1 MPTYRIEEASTGR
14 AGCKNK
20 ECQEKKE
27 KILKGELRLGSWVDT
42 EQFQSWSWKHWGCV
56 TPRQIASIQEIVG
69 DEKDYTLLDGYD
81 EISAENQE
89 KIREAVEQGHV
100 ADSDWKGDVEV
111 NRPGKSGFRVRV
123 SKKKQDP
130 NDDTPQKG
138 KRPRNRKASDEPA
151 EEESGP
157 ALKKAKTAKVEKT
170 AAKTAKTSK
179 LKSTTSVAGPSAES
193 RETELPTSLKEKP
206 TKGRKQKVRSEAPAK
221 EETPTSTKVRGRGAK
236 TTASTA
242 AEVEK
247 SAPLDATLAKA
258 DMEGT
263 TRNTRRTRSGRKVD

>member
-81 EISAENQE
+81 EISADNQE

-100 ADSDWKGDVEV
+100 SDSDWKGDVEV

-123 SKKKQDP
+123 SKKKQDTD
-130 NDDTPQKG
+130 DDTKQKR
-138 KRPRNRKASDEPA
+138 KRQRSKKASDESA
-151 EEESGP
+151 EEESEP
-157 ALKKAKTAKVEKT
+157 VLKKPKTAKP
-170 AAKTAKTSK
+170 SK
-179 LKSTTSVAGPSAES
+179 RKSTATAQGPGADG
-193 RETELPTSLKEKP
+193 RENEPPTTPKENR
-206 TKGRKQKVRSEAPAK
+206 TKGRKKTTRNQALAK
-221 EETPTSTKVRGRGAK
+221 EGTPPSTKVRGRGAK
-236 TTASTA
+236 TKTSKAVEA
-242 AEVEK
+242 EK
-247 SAPLDATLAKA
+247 SAPPDAALAKA
-258 DMEGT
+258 DEGVKK
-263 TRNTRRTRSGRKVD
+263 NARRARSRRKAD